1 MDLQEL
7 ASEYYATKSEKI
19 RTALIKES
27 IPLVKS
33 IVGKVQKP
41 KNLLSENEDLIS
53 IGFTGLLQALESY
66 VPNNDAQF
74 KTFAYYRIRGSIIDY
89 LRSIDELPRAK
100 RSDNARAQSTIETL
114 QQKLGRIPYD
124 FEVAQAMGMPIKKYK
139 ALLLSVQQRTALSLD
154 YAEEESSSFSLK
166 NNIEDTSNLA
176 PDAAMEKSEEHAN
189 LKKEIEKLTEREQ
202 LILGL
207 YYYEELTLREI
218 SAMISISEARISQ
231 IIGKVLLVLRGKI
244 GTKVLA

>member
-1 MDLQEL
+1 MNLQEL
-7 ASEYYATKSEKI
+7 ASEYYTTKSEKI
-19 RTALIKES
+19 RTAIIKES

-41 KNLLSENEDLIS
+41 KNFLSENEDLIS
-53 IGFTGLLQALESY
+53 IGFSGLLQALASY

-100 RSDNARAQSTIETL
+100 RSDNARAQMTIERL

-124 FEVAQAMGMPIKKYK
+124 FEVAQEMGMAIKKYK

-154 YAEEESSSFSLK
+154 YTEVQGSSFTLK
-166 NNIEDTSNLA
+166 NNIQDTSSLA
-176 PDAAMEKSEEHAN
+176 PDEAMEQTEERAILRN
-189 LKKEIEKLTEREQ
+189 EIEKLTEREQ

-218 SAMISISEARISQ
+218 SAKISISEARISQ

-244 GTKVLA
+244 ETKVLA

>member
-1 MDLQEL
+1 MNLQEL
-7 ASEYYATKSEKI
+7 ASKYYTSKSEKI
-19 RTALIKES
+19 RTAIIKES

-41 KNLLSENEDLIS
+41 KNFLSENEDLIS
-53 IGFTGLLQALESY
+53 IGFSGLLQALESY

-100 RSDNARAQSTIETL
+100 RSDNARAQVTIERL

-124 FEVAQAMGMPIKKYK
+124 FEVAQEMGMPIKKYK

-154 YAEEESSSFSLK
+154 YSEVSGSSFTMK
-166 NNIEDTSNLA
+166 NNIQDTSNLA
-176 PDAAMEKSEEHAN
+176 PDEEMEQTEERAI
-189 LKKEIEKLTEREQ
+189 LKNEIEKLTEREQ

-218 SAMISISEARISQ
+218 SAKISISEARISQ
-231 IIGKVLLVLRGKI
+231 IIGKVLLVLRGKVRA
-244 GTKVLA
+244 KVLA